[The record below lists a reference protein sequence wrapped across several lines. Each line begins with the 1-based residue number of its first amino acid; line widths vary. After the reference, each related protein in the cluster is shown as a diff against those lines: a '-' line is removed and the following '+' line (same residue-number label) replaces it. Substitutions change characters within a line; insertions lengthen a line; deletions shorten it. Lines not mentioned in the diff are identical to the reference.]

1 MHPTTSDRLL
11 YDSERIN
18 AHINLI
24 GLSGRGNDR
33 FAAELQRQVI
43 QPNITLI
50 VDKFHEALNKIDEF
64 HLVASSISTT
74 VNLKDVHRRYL
85 LTLAAGYERQEYF
98 DDRVRIG
105 LAHQRA
111 GISLRLYQCTYLVL
125 QSLLIEH
132 IPAMIRADQKEY
144 DSFVQ
149 FILKITALDM
159 SLAIEAYHDDEVS
172 HLEHTVESV
181 RDEEQVLR
189 RQVIT
194 DSLTSLSSRVFSFR
208 SITTALR
215 DARDESRPLCLIMA
229 DLDHFK
235 PINDTLGHRVGD
247 DVLCGVAS
255 RLLAG
260 ARKSD
265 TVGRYGGDEFLFI
278 LRDTDIEESMVIAE
292 RIRLKVSEHPLHVGE
307 STVNVTLSLG
317 IALAR
322 DTDDVDS
329 FINRADNA
337 LYLAKQNGRDCV
349 WLESAEPDG

>member
-1 MHPTTSDRLL
+1 
-11 YDSERIN
+11 
-18 AHINLI
+18 
-24 GLSGRGNDR
+24 
-33 FAAELQRQVI
+33 VI

-50 VDKFHEALNKIDEF
+50 VDRFHEALNKIDEF

-159 SLAIEAYHDDEVS
+159 SLAIEAYHVDEVS
-172 HLEHTVESV
+172 HLQQTVDAV
-181 RDEEQVLR
+181 RDEGQDLLQ
-189 RQVIT
+189 QVIT
-194 DSLTSLSSRVFSFR
+194 DSLTSLSSRAFSFG
-208 SITTALR
+208 SISTALS
-215 DARDESRPLCLIMA
+215 AAIDESRPLCLVM
-229 DLDHFK
+229 DM
-235 PINDTLGHRVGD
+235 LGHRVGD
-247 DVLCGVAS
+247 DVLRGVAS

>member
-1 MHPTTSDRLL
+1 VNPKTSDRLL
-11 YDSERIN
+11 YDPSSIN
-18 AHINLI
+18 AHINLV
-24 GLSGRGNDR
+24 GLSGRENGK

-43 QPNITLI
+43 QPNVTAI
-50 VDKFHEALNKIDEF
+50 VDRFHEALSELDEF
-64 HLVASSISTT
+64 HSVISSRSTT

-85 LTLAAGYERQEYF
+85 LTLAAGYDRQEYF
-98 DDRVRIG
+98 DDRLRIG
-105 LAHQRA
+105 IAHQRA
-111 GISLRLYQCTYLVL
+111 GVSLRLYQCTYRVL
-125 QSLLIEH
+125 QSLLMEY
-132 IPAMIRADQKEY
+132 IPASIRADQKEY
-144 DSFVQ
+144 DSLVK

-159 SLAIEAYHDDEVS
+159 SLAIEAYHVDEVS
-172 HLEHTVESV
+172 HLQHTVESV
-181 RDEEQVLR
+181 RDEGQALH

-194 DSLTSLSSRVFSFR
+194 DSLTSLSSRLFSFR

-235 PINDTLGHRVGD
+235 PINDMLGHRVGD

-265 TVGRYGGDEFLFI
+265 TVGRYGGDEFMFI
-278 LRDTDIEESMVIAE
+278 LWDTDIEESTVIAE

-307 STVNVTLSLG
+307 STVDVTISLG

-322 DTDDVDS
+322 DTDDIDS
-329 FINRADNA
+329 FINRADKA
-337 LYLAKQNGRDCV
+337 LYSAKQNGRDCV
-349 WLESAEPDG
+349 WVEDAEVS

>member
-1 MHPTTSDRLL
+1 VHPKTSDRLL
-11 YDSERIN
+11 YDPDRIN
-18 AHINLI
+18 AHIDLI
-24 GLSGRGNDR
+24 GLSGRENDR
-33 FAAELQRQVI
+33 FAAELQRLVI
-43 QPNITLI
+43 QPNITAI
-50 VDKFHEALNKIDEF
+50 VDRFYEALNEIDEF
-64 HLVASSISTT
+64 HIVASSISTT

-125 QSLLIEH
+125 QSLLMEY
-132 IPAMIRADQKEY
+132 IPETIRDDQKEY
-144 DSFVQ
+144 DAFVQ

-159 SLAIEAYHDDEVS
+159 SLAIEAYHVDEVS
-172 HLEHTVESV
+172 HLQQTVNAV
-181 RDEEQVLR
+181 RDEGQALL

-194 DSLTSLSSRVFSFR
+194 DSLTSLSSRVFSFG
-208 SITTALR
+208 SITTALSV
-215 DARDESRPLCLIMA
+215 ARDESRPLCLVMA
-229 DLDHFK
+229 DLDNFK

-247 DVLCGVAS
+247 DVLRGVAS

-278 LRDTDIEESMVIAE
+278 LRDTDIEESTIIAE

-329 FINRADNA
+329 FINRADKA

-349 WLESAEPDG
+349 WVESAEPGG

>member
-1 MHPTTSDRLL
+1 VNPKTSDRLL
-11 YDSERIN
+11 YDPNRVS
-18 AHINLI
+18 AHINLV
-24 GLSGRGNDR
+24 GLSGRENGR

-43 QPNITLI
+43 QPNVTAI
-50 VDKFHEALNKIDEF
+50 VDRFHEALSGLDEF
-64 HLVASSISTT
+64 DVVISSRSTT

-85 LTLAAGYERQEYF
+85 LTLAAGYERREYF
-98 DDRVRIG
+98 DDRIRIG

-111 GISLRLYQCTYLVL
+111 GVSLRLYQCTYRAL
-125 QSLLIEH
+125 QSLLVEY
-132 IPAMIRADQKEY
+132 IPETIRADQKEY
-144 DSFVQ
+144 ESFVQ
-149 FILKITALDM
+149 FILKITTLDM
-159 SLAIEAYHDDEVS
+159 SLAIDAYHVDEVS
-172 HLEHTVESV
+172 HLQRTVDSV
-181 RDEEQVLR
+181 RDEGQILH

-194 DSLTSLSSRVFSFR
+194 DSLTSLSSRVFSFG

-215 DARDESRPLCLIMA
+215 DARDESRPLCLVMA

-278 LRDTDIEESMVIAE
+278 LRNTDIEESTVIAE

-329 FINRADNA
+329 FINRADKA
-337 LYLAKQNGRDCV
+337 LYFAKQNGRDCV
-349 WLESAEPDG
+349 CVEG

>member
-1 MHPTTSDRLL
+1 
-11 YDSERIN
+11 
-18 AHINLI
+18 
-24 GLSGRGNDR
+24 
-33 FAAELQRQVI
+33 VI

-159 SLAIEAYHDDEVS
+159 SLAIEAYHVDEVS
-172 HLEHTVESV
+172 HLQQTVDAV
-181 RDEEQVLR
+181 RDEGQDLLQ
-189 RQVIT
+189 QVIT
-194 DSLTSLSSRVFSFR
+194 DSLTSLSSRAFSFG
-208 SITTALR
+208 SISTALS
-215 DARDESRPLCLIMA
+215 AAIDESRPLCLVMA
-229 DLDHFK
+229 DLDNFK

-247 DVLCGVAS
+247 DVLRGVA
-255 RLLAG
+255 
-260 ARKSD
+260 SD

>member
-1 MHPTTSDRLL
+1 VNPKTSDRLL
-11 YDSERIN
+11 YDPNRID
-18 AHINLI
+18 AHISLV
-24 GLSGRGNDR
+24 GLSGRENGR

-43 QPNITLI
+43 QPNVTAI
-50 VDKFHEALNKIDEF
+50 VDRFHEALNGLDEF
-64 HLVASSISTT
+64 HAVISSRPTI
-74 VNLKDVHRRYL
+74 VNLEDVHRRYL
-85 LTLAAGYERQEYF
+85 LTLAVGYERQEYF
-98 DDRVRIG
+98 DDRLRIG

-111 GISLRLYQCTYLVL
+111 GVSLRFYQCTYRVL
-125 QSLLIEH
+125 QSLLMEY
-132 IPAMIRADQKEY
+132 IPVTIRADQKEY

-159 SLAIEAYHDDEVS
+159 SLAIEAYHVDELS
-172 HLEHTVESV
+172 HLQQTVDSV
-181 RDEEQVLR
+181 RDEGQVLL

-194 DSLTSLSSRVFSFR
+194 DSLTSLSSRVFSFG

-215 DARDESRPLCLIMA
+215 AASDESRPLCLVMA

-247 DVLCGVAS
+247 GVLRGVAN

-278 LRDTDIEESMVIAE
+278 LRDTDIEEGTEIAE

-307 STVNVTLSLG
+307 SMVNVTLSLG

-329 FINRADNA
+329 FINRADKA
-337 LYLAKQNGRDCV
+337 LYCAKQNGRDCV
-349 WLESAEPDG
+349 WVEGVEVS

>member
-1 MHPTTSDRLL
+1 MDPKTSDRLL
-11 YDSERIN
+11 YDPSRIN
-18 AHINLI
+18 AHVNLV
-24 GLSGRGNDR
+24 GLSGRENGR

-43 QPNITLI
+43 QPNVTAI
-50 VDKFHEALNKIDEF
+50 VDRFHEALSQLDEF
-64 HLVASSISTT
+64 HIVISSSSTT
-74 VNLKDVHRRYL
+74 VDLKDVHRRYL

-98 DDRVRIG
+98 DDRLRIG

-111 GISLRLYQCTYLVL
+111 GVSLRLYQCTYRVL
-125 QSLLIEH
+125 QSLLMEY
-132 IPAMIRADQKEY
+132 IPESIRAEQKQY
-144 DSFVQ
+144 DAFVE

-247 DVLCGVAS
+247 DVLCSVAS

-265 TVGRYGGDEFLFI
+265 TVGRYGGDEFLLI
-278 LRDTDIEESMVIAE
+278 LRDTDIEESTVIAE

-322 DTDDVDS
+322 DTDDIDS
-329 FINRADNA
+329 FINRADQA
-337 LYLAKQNGRDCV
+337 LYSAKQNGRDCV
-349 WLESAEPDG
+349 WVEDTELR

>member
-1 MHPTTSDRLL
+1 VNPKTSDRLL
-11 YDSERIN
+11 YYPNRIN
-18 AHINLI
+18 AHISLVD
-24 GLSGRGNDR
+24 LSGRENGR

-43 QPNITLI
+43 QPNVTAI
-50 VDKFHEALNKIDEF
+50 VDRFHEALSGLDEF
-64 HLVASSISTT
+64 QVVISSRSTT
-74 VNLKDVHRRYL
+74 VDLKDVHRRYL

-98 DDRVRIG
+98 DDRLRIG

-111 GISLRLYQCTYLVL
+111 GVSLRLYQCTYRVL
-125 QSLLIEH
+125 QSLLMEY
-132 IPAMIRADQKEY
+132 IPEKIRADQKEY

-159 SLAIEAYHDDEVS
+159 SLAIEAYHVDEVS
-172 HLEHTVESV
+172 HLQHTVDSV
-181 RDEEQVLR
+181 RDEGQVLL

-194 DSLTSLSSRVFSFR
+194 DSLTSLSSRVFSFG
-208 SITTALR
+208 SITTALCA
-215 DARDESRPLCLIMA
+215 AREESRPLCLVMA

-235 PINDTLGHRVGD
+235 PINDTLGHRLGD
-247 DVLCGVAS
+247 DVLRGVAS

-260 ARKSD
+260 ARKTD

-278 LRDTDIEESMVIAE
+278 LRDTDIEESTEIAE
-292 RIRLKVSEHPLHVGE
+292 RIRLKVSEHPLHVGD

-329 FINRADNA
+329 IINRADKA
-337 LYLAKQNGRDCV
+337 LYFAKQNGRDCV
-349 WLESAEPDG
+349 CIDKLEVT